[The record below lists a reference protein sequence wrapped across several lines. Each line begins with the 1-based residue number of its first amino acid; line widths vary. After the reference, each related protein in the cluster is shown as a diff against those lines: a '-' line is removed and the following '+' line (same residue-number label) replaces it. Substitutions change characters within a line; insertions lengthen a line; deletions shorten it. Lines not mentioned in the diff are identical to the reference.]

1 MHTNPFSQAGM
12 REEKPPLKL
21 HYRLSFLPGYRKR
34 EWTLAYRSWD
44 TKEKERLRWTP
55 SYANSNQLNG
65 VRGDETSL
73 SGGEERE
80 SRTHDFPC
88 FPWLVRI
95 LPAGLCK
102 GDRAIRS
109 ANLGGGGEHVGV
121 DGAPI
126 ISLGQTGKN
135 DKHRLSLFANWLI
148 QHFVS
153 GVRIRAFLTHV
164 HHGHDITS
172 LGVTV
177 SVEKME
183 SAN

>member
-1 MHTNPFSQAGM
+1 M

-34 EWTLAYRSWD
+34 EWTLAYRSWG
-44 TKEKERLRWTP
+44 TKERERERLRWTP

-65 VRGDETSL
+65 VGGDETSIIW
-73 SGGEERE
+73 GRRERAG
-80 SRTHDFPC
+80 RMNFPC

-102 GDRAIRS
+102 GDREIRL
-109 ANLGGGGEHVGV
+109 ANLEGVGGGGKHVGV
-121 DGAPI
+121 DRAPI

-135 DKHRLSLFANWLI
+135 DKHRLSLFANWII

-164 HHGHDITS
+164 HHGHDITPS
-172 LGVTV
+172 GVTV

-183 SAN
+183 SVNWKNG